1 MLVILQKLP
10 FHASVLIPF
19 IKLRN
24 ILTHEQQ
31 LFTRMC
37 HHKAVGCTQVFKFI
51 RNLARHFADHGR
63 FAVHNLIMGKY
74 QHEFF
79 TVGVDHTEGQLTM
92 VLASEI
98 RIQMHIARKIIHPA
112 HIPFQIKTKS
122 VLFNRLCYLRPCSRF
137 FCDHDNAVLL
147 LMDHTVQML
156 QKFDCFQIFLSTVN
170 IRDPFAFV
178 LAVIQIEHRCHSVH
192 TDSVRMEYID
202 PEQCIGDQIVLH
214 FRSAIIVNKSS
225 PMRMTSLSPVSMLI
239 QACSVKGCQSLFVL
253 REMRRNPV

>member
-1 MLVILQKLP
+1 MIEKDYKRTKRACYLGFVTQAIVANFTPLLFID
-10 FHASVLIPF
+10 FHREYDIPIARLALIPAVF
-19 IKLRN
+19 YVV
-24 ILTHEQQ
+24 Q
-31 LFTRMC
+31 LFTDFLCAKFKNLNYRRSIIISEIASAFGLIGLTFLPALFSDPLVGILISVC
-37 HHKAVGCTQVFKFI
+37 IYAVGSTQVFKFI

-137 FCDHDNAVLL
+137 FCDHDNA
-147 LMDHTVQML
+147 DAHRARRY
-156 QKFDCFQIFLSTVN
+156 LS
-170 IRDPFAFV
+170 
-178 LAVIQIEHRCHSVH
+178 H
-192 TDSVRMEYID
+192 
-202 PEQCIGDQIVLH
+202 
-214 FRSAIIVNKSS
+214 
-225 PMRMTSLSPVSMLI
+225 
-239 QACSVKGCQSLFVL
+239 
-253 REMRRNPV
+253 